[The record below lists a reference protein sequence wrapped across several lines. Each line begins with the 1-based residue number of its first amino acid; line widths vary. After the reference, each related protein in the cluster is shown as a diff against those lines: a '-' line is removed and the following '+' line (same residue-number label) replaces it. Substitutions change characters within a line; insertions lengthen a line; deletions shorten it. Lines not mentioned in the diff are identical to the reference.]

1 MRIESKSAKYLVHVC
16 LFSGFPLSL
25 RTNGGL
31 LAVSSFKSFIFILCI
46 LKAVQY
52 FKEMF
57 GDQIPLDK
65 NL

>member
-1 MRIESKSAKYLVHVC
+1 M
-16 LFSGFPLSL
+16 
-25 RTNGGL
+25 GGL
-31 LAVSSFKSFIFILCI
+31 LADSIFKLCI

-57 GDQIPLDK
+57 GDQIPLEK